1 MLGAVL
7 LFGVLAGVDNL
18 QVCSS
23 IGLLPL
29 DRRRHLLAVGFSLCE
44 MAAPLLGLAM
54 GHLLLGSLGGAAAKA
69 GPVLMML
76 CGTGLLAC
84 RVLPPSLWL
93 RLYAFM
99 GQVANLRRVG
109 TPPVDLCVSP
119 PSAGWQ
125 PARRMPSCPTLHQNG
140 DPNRRALTPGRPTR
154 GSAADQGVRP
164 TGQAGLTLLFGLPL
178 SLSLD
183 NLLGGAGISALGYP
197 MVPAALLIG
206 LVSAAMSCA
215 GLYLGGWAR
224 GLVQW
229 RGVRSSVLAR
239 CLEPAVGAYL
249 CLLAVRLLIVSRS

>member
-76 CGTGLLAC
+76 CGTGLL
-84 RVLPPSLWL
+84 
-93 RLYAFM
+93 
-99 GQVANLRRVG
+99 
-109 TPPVDLCVSP
+109 
-119 PSAGWQ
+119 
-125 PARRMPSCPTLHQNG
+125 ARRMPSCPTLHQNG

-229 RGVRSSVLAR
+229 RGARSGVLAR

>member
-23 IGLLPL
+23 VGLLPL
-29 DRRRHLLAVGFSLCE
+29 GRRRHLLAVGFSLCE
-44 MAAPLLGLAM
+44 MAAPLVGLAM

-69 GPVLMML
+69 GPLLMLM
-76 CGTGLLAC
+76 CGAGLIAC
-84 RVLPPSLWL
+84 HLLEHTQMFAPCDNLVGRTPSSAQDPLV
-93 RLYAFM
+93 RLF
-99 GQVANLRRVG
+99 VG
-109 TPPVDLCVSP
+109 
-119 PSAGWQ
+119 PS
-125 PARRMPSCPTLHQNG
+125 
-140 DPNRRALTPGRPTR
+140 RPTR

-164 TGQAGLTLLFGLPL
+164 TGQASGPLSLLFGLPL

-206 LVSAAMSCA
+206 LVSAVMSCA
-215 GLYLGGWAR
+215 GLYVGGSAR
-224 GLVQW
+224 GFALW
-229 RGVRSSVLAR
+229 RGARSAWLSR

-249 CLLAVRLLIVSRS
+249 CLLAVRLLIVSGS

>member
-29 DRRRHLLAVGFSLCE
+29 DRRRRHLLAAAFSLCE
-44 MAAPLLGLAM
+44 TAAPLVGLSL
-54 GHLLLGSLGGAAAKA
+54 GHLLLGLLGSAAAKA
-69 GPVLMML
+69 GPLLMLL
-76 CGTGLLAC
+76 CGAAVLVSSRTDHRFLWSVSRPLA
-84 RVLPPSLWL
+84 
-93 RLYAFM
+93 
-99 GQVANLRRVG
+99 
-109 TPPVDLCVSP
+109 
-119 PSAGWQ
+119 
-125 PARRMPSCPTLHQNG
+125 
-140 DPNRRALTPGRPTR
+140 GRN
-154 GSAADQGVRP
+154 
-164 TGQAGLTLLFGLPL
+164 LLFGLPL

-215 GLYLGGWAR
+215 GLYLGGWLQR
-224 GLVQW
+224 FFRERFVT
-229 RGVRSSVLAR
+229 R

-249 CLLAVRLLIVSRS
+249 CLLAVRLLIANPS